1 MAMQEP
7 RARVVGLECDYD
19 EAVSG
24 KQHDIAAG
32 RVVKLEVELGDIE

>member
-7 RARVVGLECDYD
+7 GAGIVGLECDYD

-24 KQHDIAAG
+24 KQHDVAAG
-32 RVVKLEVELGDIE
+32 RVVKLEVELGYIE